1 LEGRLFNRGSINN
14 RTRSLLHT
22 GGWVIT
28 LSFFLFFWLIL
39 SSLYPIL
46 IPSPSEVATY
56 IINLNP
62 SIILIAIVR
71 TLINSFLG
79 FLLALLLS
87 ISLGLVGY
95 SSSFIYLTLEKFNK
109 FIQSVSV
116 LVWVIIA
123 IMVFG
128 VTSSIPPIIVTS
140 MASFP
145 ILFSSTISGIKDVD
159 ARYYELSRLL
169 EATKLQTFRHIILP
183 GLIPYLSASSR
194 SALGLAIRI
203 SVVAEAF
210 GAAGGIGYQLI
221 YSYDLGFK
229 EGVFAWAILLIF
241 LMITLDS
248 LVLEPVERWGM
259 KWMR

>member
-1 LEGRLFNRGSINN
+1 MS
-14 RTRSLLHT
+14 TK
-22 GGWVIT
+22 
-28 LSFFLFFWLIL
+28 
-39 SSLYPIL
+39 YPIL
-46 IPSPSEVATY
+46 IPSPREVAIY
-56 IINLNP
+56 LGNLDP
-62 SIILIAIVR
+62 AIILRAVVR

-79 FLLALLLS
+79 FLLALMLS
-87 ISLGLVGY
+87 IFLGLLGY
-95 SSSFIYLTLEKFNK
+95 LHSFVYLTLEKLNK

-123 IMVFG
+123 IMIFG
-128 VTSSIPPIIVTS
+128 VTSFVPPIIVTS

-145 ILFSSTISGIKDVD
+145 VIFSATISGIKDVD
-159 ARYYELSRLL
+159 ARYYELSKLI
-169 EATKLQTFRHIILP
+169 EANRLQTFRHIILP
-183 GLIPYLSASSR
+183 GLIPYLSAASR

-229 EGVFAWAILLIF
+229 EGVFAWAILLIA
-241 LMITLDS
+241 LMIVLDT

-259 KWMR
+259 RWMR